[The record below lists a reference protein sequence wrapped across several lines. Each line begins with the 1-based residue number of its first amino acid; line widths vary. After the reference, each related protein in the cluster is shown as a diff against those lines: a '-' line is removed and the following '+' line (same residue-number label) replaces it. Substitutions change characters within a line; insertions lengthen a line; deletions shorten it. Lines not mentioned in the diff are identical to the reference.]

1 MEIFSLMVVSLWVI
15 SVLGAKSRVFFAI
28 YFEKHVLFII
38 SGLEMSREKTQI
50 QGRRRG
56 GGREGAKIARK
67 VW

>member
-1 MEIFSLMVVSLWVI
+1 MGVT
-15 SVLGAKSRVFFAI
+15 VLESQKGRLFAR
-28 YFEKHVLFII
+28 YFEKFILFII

-50 QGRRRG
+50 QGRMRG